1 MIEKKYKDSSTEPS
15 EEITSD
21 ESDEEK
27 VTEIFNNFLVNIVPN
42 LKILNNHNW
51 NMEFQKTD
59 DPVLNAINK

>member
-1 MIEKKYKDSSTEPS
+1 MIEKKYKDNSTEPS
-15 EEITSD
+15 EEIT
-21 ESDEEK
+21 SDEEK